1 MKTISLHQAVQFD
14 ISRLF
19 NGAIDVDWLVDDP
32 NTAASVA
39 RSFVFHGSAYHGV
52 AQTDVIETGHKLI
65 DSASF
70 VKETVQGLING
81 DANAFTLAI
90 AGFGSGKSHMA
101 VTLAELLETQ
111 DVAHRAVILKNL
123 AQADAFIAEQVERIL
138 PEVEEKVLVITLN
151 GMNNFDLA
159 SELLKQAKG
168 KLQKC
173 HLPTDALEGL
183 RKRFEYAA
191 KVLSTL
197 NSDLLPTLFRALD
210 LTDIQCVLRKLE
222 DYDEQTYKQVHQFLS
237 EIGIPLQAIGDE
249 TAKDVLTLLSTN
261 YVGEGKPFK
270 KILILFDEFGRY
282 LEFATAHSH
291 IAGSGA
297 LQQFY
302 EGVQKNSTQLT
313 FVGFIQYEL
322 KAYVQRLPIEFKND
336 ITRFITR
343 FQTSD
348 KKYLSIN
355 LETLIANL
363 LVKDSKEVLSNEVFL
378 NTSFQQIQKWYP
390 NAANHSLWHSPE
402 MFKRV
407 IGEGCWPLSPLAV
420 WFLFH
425 LSAGGQYLQQR
436 SALALLKVALDM
448 NRGYELSDEQPVLP
462 VVRLWSE
469 ELQSEFQDVEEQT
482 GRGAVMQSYVS
493 VFEQHRQHLTS
504 DDILL
509 LRSIVMLSVTR
520 LKATS
525 KADAIEA
532 LQVFSGI
539 RSTAFVRTRN
549 TLEEELNVITWDDTF
564 HQFDI
569 VGDSVSKSQFMKFL
583 RNKLASEYDL
593 EQQEKL
599 FIKKAEFFSEVL
611 GDIACDFG
619 SDNNIVPREW
629 RYESRYT
636 YWGLFVQMATN
647 LIVPPLFGQK
657 YNQVDVARGLVIY
670 CYVPGN
676 EDVNAVMQKSGEILR
691 KIARDNGVIHL
702 PVMLVLLHDQDGE
715 IGRTI
720 AELDVLENLSLQEQE
735 MYSKIALMHRL
746 KKEENLCASLK
757 KVALE
762 RNYET
767 TLKGDSPTRLSKLG
781 DALFDKIYPKPLSF
795 PFDGYHSAR
804 SNAAKDCRDLTRNIL
819 FNQNFTYSVVQSL
832 PTQQRNRA
840 NNVLKNS
847 WKVFNMDGSL
857 ASFPGLSSARSIVME
872 WEKLLQ
878 GTQKLN
884 CGEALAI
891 ACSAPYSANIA
902 SAGLLFAIYVQ
913 TRRETTSLT
922 QGDGLTVDF
931 ASLNDQLFEGNVFAT
946 KTLKNLTLYKV
957 ESSGSEWELLL
968 NEWGNADSYVQ
979 IVELE
984 ERAIDLECRLKVPQT
999 LGWKYNDLKRS
1010 AKDAKKKIDE
1020 ADEKEDKAIKILES
1034 GAKKRDLSIL
1044 SFGAS
1049 LLQTCAQKKHKD
1061 PMWKPEDYEWFKDR
1075 LLQARVIIEQNF
1087 DSWLR
1092 KQQPNGLNMAAL
1104 LTFKEEVVDR
1114 VVKNLKNI
1122 DLHSQ
1127 ADTLNKHYER
1137 MSRTFDAIVDAKQ
1150 TLSALD
1156 AWLASNSKL
1165 SRDLTMSQVKTQT
1178 QVLMQQVELLKRPKG
1193 NMIKLNNQTLL
1204 QEFDKKI
1211 ANLKQINQ
1219 DLKDQE
1225 NKISK
1230 RAQAVWDSK
1239 LSPESVDDL
1248 LEQVKEMEHW
1258 YAGDDSN
1265 VEDFRQ
1271 MRIML
1276 QTYLDTW
1283 SRLKFAVLNQND
1295 FQVQL
1300 SASRQD
1306 FLNRFS
1312 NYELPWDLER
1322 AFGLLEQECE
1332 ISKQKASRKWVQ
1344 MVQCKLAQ
1352 LAEMTTTE
1360 VNELQ
1365 RNISNPP
1372 ACVDLAKESSF
1383 LEKARESVEQFLNN
1397 KEVEWL
1403 FARFKQMSKTA
1414 QEDFIKAIG
1423 CLLKEDSKE
1432 GGKKFS

>member
-1 MKTISLHQAVQFD
+1 MKKISLNQAVQFD

-19 NGAIDVDWLVDDP
+19 NGAIDVDWLVNDP
-32 NTAASVA
+32 NIAASVA
-39 RSFVFHGSAYHGV
+39 RSFVFHGPAYHGV
-52 AQTDVIETGHKLI
+52 TQTDVIETGHKLI

-70 VKETVQGLING
+70 VKETVQGLVSG
-81 DANAFTLAI
+81 EANAFTLAI

-101 VTLAELLETQ
+101 VTLTELLETQ
-111 DVAHRAVILKNL
+111 DVAHRATILKNL
-123 AQADAFIAEQVERIL
+123 AQADASIAEHVERLL

-151 GMNNFDLA
+151 GMKNFDLA
-159 SELLKQAKG
+159 SQLLKQAKG
-168 KLQKC
+168 KLQKR
-173 HLPTDALEGL
+173 HLSTDALEGV

-197 NSDLLPTLFRALD
+197 NCDLLPTLLDALNLSD
-210 LTDIQCVLRKLE
+210 VQEVLKKLV

-249 TAKDVLTLLSTN
+249 TAKDVLTLLATN

-291 IAGSGA
+291 IAGNGA

-302 EGVQKNSTQLT
+302 EGVQKNSAQLT

-378 NTSFQQIQKWYP
+378 NTSFQQIQRWYP
-390 NAANHSLWHSPE
+390 NVAHHSLWHSPE

-407 IGEGCWPLSPLAV
+407 IGEGCWPLSPLVV
-420 WFLFH
+420 WFLFY

-448 NRGYELSDEQPVLP
+448 NSGYELSDEKPVLP

-469 ELQSEFQDVEEQT
+469 ELQSELQDVEEKT

-493 VFEQHRQHLTS
+493 VFERHRQHLVN

-525 KADAIEA
+525 REDAIKA
-532 LQVFSGI
+532 LQEFSGI
-539 RSTAFVRTRN
+539 EPTAFARTLN
-549 TLEEELNVITWDDTF
+549 SLEEELNVITWDDTF

-569 VGDSVSKSQFMKFL
+569 IGDSVSKSQFMKFL
-583 RNKLASEYDL
+583 RNKLVSEYNL

-599 FIKKAEFFSEVL
+599 FIKKAEFFSDVL

-619 SDNNIVPREW
+619 SNNNIVSAEW

-657 YNQVDVARGLVIY
+657 YNQVDVVRGLVIY
-670 CYVPGN
+670 CYVSEN
-676 EDVNAVMQKSGEILR
+676 EDIKVVMQKSVEILR
-691 KIARDNGVIHL
+691 KVAKDNGVTHL

-720 AELDVLENLSLQEQE
+720 AELDILEKLSLQEQE
-735 MYSKIALMHRL
+735 MYGKIASIHRL
-746 KKEENLCASLK
+746 KREENLRTALK

-767 TLKGDSPTRLSKLG
+767 TLKGDFPTRLSKLG

-832 PTQQRNRA
+832 PIQQRNRA
-840 NNVLKNS
+840 NNVLKNH

-857 ASFPGLSSARSIVME
+857 SSSPGLSSARNIVTE

-878 GTQKLN
+878 GTQELN
-884 CGEALAI
+884 CGEALAM
-891 ACSAPYSANIA
+891 ACAAPYGANIA
-902 SAGLLFAIYVQ
+902 SAGLLFVIYVQ

-922 QGDGLTVDF
+922 QKDGQAVDF

-946 KTLKNLTLYKV
+946 KTLESLTLHKV
-957 ESSGSEWELLL
+957 ENSGSEWEILL
-968 NEWGNADSYVQ
+968 NEWGNADSYVK

-984 ERAIDLECRLKVPQT
+984 ERAIDLERRLKVPQT
-999 LGWKYNDLKRS
+999 LGWKYNTLKRS

-1020 ADEKEDKAIKILES
+1020 ADEKEDKALKILES
-1034 GAKKRDLSIL
+1034 GANKKDLSIL

-1049 LLQTCAQKKHKD
+1049 LLQACAQRKHKD
-1061 PMWKPEDYEWFKDR
+1061 PMWKSEDYEWFKDR
-1075 LLQARVIIEQNF
+1075 LLQARLIIEQNF
-1087 DSWLR
+1087 ESWLH

-1127 ADTLNKHYER
+1127 ADALNKHYER
-1137 MSRTFDAIVDAKQ
+1137 MSRAFDAIVDAKQ

-1156 AWLASNSKL
+1156 AWLVSNSKL
-1165 SRDLTMSQVKTQT
+1165 SRDLTISQIKTQN
-1178 QVLMQQVELLKRPKG
+1178 QVLMQQMELLKQSRS
-1193 NMIKLNNQTLL
+1193 NMIRLNNQTLI
-1204 QEFDKKI
+1204 QEFDQKI
-1211 ANLKQINQ
+1211 ANLKQLNQ
-1219 DLKDQE
+1219 ELKDQE

-1230 RAQAVWDSK
+1230 RAQAIWNSK
-1239 LSPESVDDL
+1239 LSTESVDDL
-1248 LEQVKEMEHW
+1248 LEQVKEMEHL
-1258 YAGDDSN
+1258 YAEDGSN

-1271 MRIML
+1271 MRTIL

-1283 SRLKFAVLNQND
+1283 RRLKFAVLNQND

-1306 FLNRFS
+1306 FLCRFS
-1312 NYELPWDLER
+1312 HYELPWDLEE

-1332 ISKQKASRKWVQ
+1332 VSKQQASQKWVQ
-1344 MVQCKLAQ
+1344 MVQCKLVQ
-1352 LAEMTTTE
+1352 LAQMTTIE

-1372 ACVDLAKESSF
+1372 ACVDLAKESTF
-1383 LEKARESVEQFLNN
+1383 LEKAQDSIHQFLNT

-1403 FARFKQMSKTA
+1403 LERFKQMSKTA
-1414 QEDFIKAIG
+1414 QKDFIKAIG
-1423 CLLKEDSKE
+1423 CLLKED
-1432 GGKKFS
+1432 